1 MYRTIL
7 VPLDGSELAEKA
19 LPIATALAEASGT
32 RLILVRAA
40 WAHVLAG
47 MDPTDAQ
54 VAAVREAEAYL
65 SGVTGRVA
73 TLNVR
78 AEARTPYDNA
88 ADGILMEVN
97 DSDADLVVMCT
108 HGRSGLR
115 RLLYGSV
122 AEGVI
127 RCSPCAGS
135 AGPPNR
141 CRSAAKRRQS
151 GANKVT
157 GAAGWLGSCRSYLAR
172 HDRPGRSHKGRV
184 GIAAC

>member
-19 LPIATALAEASGT
+19 LPIATALAEASGA

-73 TLNVR
+73 TLR
-78 AEARTPYDNA
+78 CAR
-88 ADGILMEVN
+88 
-97 DSDADLVVMCT
+97 
-108 HGRSGLR
+108 
-115 RLLYGSV
+115 
-122 AEGVI
+122 
-127 RCSPCAGS
+127 
-135 AGPPNR
+135 
-141 CRSAAKRRQS
+141 
-151 GANKVT
+151 
-157 GAAGWLGSCRSYLAR
+157 
-172 HDRPGRSHKGRV
+172 
-184 GIAAC
+184 